1 MPFCFSLSCYVIEVI
16 SAAQCYLFFL
26 VHLIERCEHYPVQ
39 GDRGGWRRS
48 ALCCPCGALLIPT
61 QRSCRKELDARANTD
76 VLHHP
81 STESNGGVC
90 QSRRIPASAWL
101 CSASSW
107 LRHWDV
113 SHRRH
118 VTAAAQREKGR
129 HRRSPVCLVNT
140 DREDL
145 VMVTAAAAAGLFG
158 FFLQKSQSKSQK

>member
-1 MPFCFSLSCYVIEVI
+1 MLFI
-16 SAAQCYLFFL
+16 YLFIF
-26 VHLIERCEHYPVQ
+26 VHLIECCEHYPVQ

-61 QRSCRKELDARANTD
+61 QRTCQKELDARANTD

-90 QSRRIPASAWL
+90 QSRHIPASAQL

-118 VTAAAQREKGR
+118 VTPAAQRDKGL

-145 VMVTAAAAAGLFG
+145 VMVTAAAAAALFC